1 MEKWIPKLGRHP
13 TEQQGCGGVK
23 KIEPEAES
31 ADVLDG
37 RMFEQAPDAT
47 ADACERG

>member
-1 MEKWIPKLGRHP
+1 MEKRVPQVRQGP

-31 ADVLDG
+31 ADMLDG
-37 RMFEQAPDAT
+37 RMFEQTPDAT